1 MPVAA
6 CSEKPPFISVRD
18 AAGELDHLEAA
29 LHLPHRVREHLAV
42 LVGEDARDL
51 LAAVVDELADAEEDL
66 RALRERRRAPGG
78 EGRGG
83 GRDGRVHLLDGGERD
98 LLRLLAGGRVVD
110 GAAAAGRPRHARAAD
125 PVADLPQLARIALW
139 RALSR
144 PRSSPWSVARY
155 HRVMATIEDRAA
167 EAEKVLADDRE
178 YLIHSWSVQ
187 SALKPLAVAG
197 AEGRYFWDYD
207 GKRYLDFA
215 SQLVNVSSAT
225 STRRVIQAI
234 KDQADKLCT
243 IGPPMAND
251 KRSELARL
259 VAEVMPGD
267 LNHTFFTNGGA
278 EANENAIKTRPL
290 GDRPPQGDRAL
301 PLVPRSDGRRD
312 HAHGR
317 PPPLVRRARHA
328 GRRRACST
336 RTRTAAPPGIPTR
349 ARSARAGRT
358 WRRSSSTR
366 ARTRSP
372 P

>member
-1 MPVAA
+1 M
-6 CSEKPPFISVRD
+6 
-18 AAGELDHLEAA
+18 
-29 LHLPHRVREHLAV
+29 

-78 EGRGG
+78 ERGG
-83 GRDGRVHLLDGGERD
+83 SGCNGRVDLLDGRERD

-110 GAAAAGRPRHARAAD
+110 GAGAPGRARHARAAD
-125 PVADLPQLARIALW
+125 PVPDLRQLARFAPGRRCHDLGH
-139 RALSR
+139 LS
-144 PRSSPWSVARY
+144 WSVARY

-167 EAEKVLADDRE
+167 EAEKVVADDRD

-215 SQLVNVSSAT
+215 SQLVNVAHRPPAPAASSP
-225 STRRVIQAI
+225 AI
-234 KDQADKLCT
+234 KDQADQLCT

-259 VAEVMPGD
+259 IAEVMPGD

-278 EANENAIKTRPL
+278 EANENAIKLARWVTGRQKVIARYRSYHGATAGAISLTGDPRRWFAEPGMPGRRTHARPVHVPL
-290 GDRPPQGDRAL
+290 PRRPPRPVPGLLGRAAPRGDPPVRGR
-301 PLVPRSDGRRD
+301 PHGRRRD
-312 HAHGR
+312 HGDDRRHER
-317 PPPLVRRARHA
+317 PHLPARRLPPVDPRGLR
-328 GRRRACST
+328 
-336 RTRTAAPPGIPTR
+336 
-349 ARSARAGRT
+349 
-358 WRRSSSTR
+358 
-366 ARTRSP
+366 
-372 P
+372 